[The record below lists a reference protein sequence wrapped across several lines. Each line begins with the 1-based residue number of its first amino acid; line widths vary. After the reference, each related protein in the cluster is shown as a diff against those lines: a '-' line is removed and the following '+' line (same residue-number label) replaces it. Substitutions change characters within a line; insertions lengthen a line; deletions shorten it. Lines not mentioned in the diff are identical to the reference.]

1 MGFRCPRVFKSSFQR
16 KPDLDRLIHQLYALN
31 QYKPR
36 SLTMPQ
42 NPVESN
48 SRMSLRIPAEEKALL
63 LRAVAIQRTSLT
75 DFVIQTA
82 VAQARAV
89 IDQAER
95 IELSQRDSLH
105 VLDLLENPPEP
116 NEKLMKAAHAL
127 PTSK

>member
-1 MGFRCPRVFKSSFQR
+1 
-16 KPDLDRLIHQLYALN
+16 
-31 QYKPR
+31 
-36 SLTMPQ
+36 MPQ

-48 SRMSLRIPAEEKALL
+48 SRMSLRIPVEEKALL

-75 DFVIQTA
+75 DFVIRTA

-95 IELSQRDSLH
+95 VELSQRDSLH

-127 PTSK
+127 PNSK